1 MRMTLLRYMSIA
13 FSFKG
18 REMCRACVRK
28 KVLVLLNVSVVMFVG
43 LDVVL
48 DIGCIVADVMPSA
61 LLVSCL
67 VRREQVSQQYNKN
80 LL

>member
-1 MRMTLLRYMSIA
+1 M
-13 FSFKG
+13 
-18 REMCRACVRK
+18 
-28 KVLVLLNVSVVMFVG
+28 LLNVSVVMFVG